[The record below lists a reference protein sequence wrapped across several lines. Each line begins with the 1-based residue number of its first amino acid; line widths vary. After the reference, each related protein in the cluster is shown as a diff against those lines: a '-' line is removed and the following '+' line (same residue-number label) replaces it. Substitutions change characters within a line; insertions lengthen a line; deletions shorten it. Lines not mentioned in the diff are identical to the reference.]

1 MKLTDLTRGYIESF
15 SGSTIFG
22 RGMDYHVTGR
32 VLTLEYDEDAATI
45 TADVSGNYGDYF
57 VEVCEEDGEI
67 EADCDC
73 PYDGY
78 PCKHVV
84 AVMLGFLGEK
94 DKHVKKS
101 KAAKTQIDSLKIKLG
116 ELSKEELVDM
126 VMGCAR
132 KYLDFKSELMVR
144 FAENKQ
150 KAIDTIRKE
159 IKRAFPYMGDSYS
172 PPQIARRLKTIA
184 KSVDDASNAVKVEIY
199 WAIADRILEE
209 LNEYGMDDEA
219 LEGVAIDR
227 MESLVSLLKGD
238 DELRQ
243 KKQEILRG
251 LMKHYETGNCGLVD
265 SVYETAHDLL
275 EDKSDYQI
283 VIEHIE
289 RMAKSHSFSS
299 YYTGL
304 LAGLYEEL
312 GDEEASLKTLES
324 NLQYGMDYWRL
335 AEYWIER
342 GQDDKALDIV
352 KVGIDKGEGRKEEL
366 YIYMQEYHRRQNDYD
381 AILRIFKSKF
391 EGQRGYYIIAN
402 DETYRLLMDHYEST
416 DDYAGKAKLLN
427 LRLSCETNPDF
438 QFYEEA
444 EGMLRESDWRSF
456 EKKFI
461 ARIEKRGIHRDHD
474 LLAQIYDYKDD
485 TGKLWSVIKKSP
497 ALLRKY
503 EKKLI
508 SKYPE
513 EYLRRYEEIV
523 DQYIAGRGRDNYR
536 AAAEYA
542 ARIKIIQRTILKQ
555 PEKWEQY
562 IENLRTTN
570 KQLRAMKEEFSRL

>member
-1 MKLTDLTRGYIESF
+1 
-15 SGSTIFG
+15 
-22 RGMDYHVTGR
+22 
-32 VLTLEYDEDAATI
+32 
-45 TADVSGNYGDYF
+45 
-57 VEVCEEDGEI
+57 
-67 EADCDC
+67 
-73 PYDGY
+73 
-78 PCKHVV
+78 
-84 AVMLGFLGEK
+84 
-94 DKHVKKS
+94 
-101 KAAKTQIDSLKIKLG
+101 
-116 ELSKEELVDM
+116 
-126 VMGCAR
+126 
-132 KYLDFKSELMVR
+132 
-144 FAENKQ
+144 
-150 KAIDTIRKE
+150 
-159 IKRAFPYMGDSYS
+159 
-172 PPQIARRLKTIA
+172 
-184 KSVDDASNAVKVEIY
+184 
-199 WAIADRILEE
+199 
-209 LNEYGMDDEA
+209 
-219 LEGVAIDR
+219 
-227 MESLVSLLKGD
+227 
-238 DELRQ
+238 
-243 KKQEILRG
+243 
-251 LMKHYETGNCGLVD
+251 
-265 SVYETAHDLL
+265 
-275 EDKSDYQI
+275 
-283 VIEHIE
+283 
-289 RMAKSHSFSS
+289 
-299 YYTGL
+299 
-304 LAGLYEEL
+304 
-312 GDEEASLKTLES
+312 
-324 NLQYGMDYWRL
+324 
-335 AEYWIER
+335 
-342 GQDDKALDIV
+342 
-352 KVGIDKGEGRKEEL
+352 
-366 YIYMQEYHRRQNDYD
+366 
-381 AILRIFKSKF
+381 
-391 EGQRGYYIIAN
+391 
-402 DETYRLLMDHYEST
+402 MDHYEST